1 MLWVGVLPMRAEMTP
16 EREAQFYYDFYA
28 GQKAMN
34 DGRYAQAFC
43 LFRLCADIHPTDA
56 RTQDYLGIIYDA
68 LHLKDSARVAYA
80 RAYQYAPNELYQ
92 HHVSTLMEQN
102 RFKEAFTIM
111 QAVTKAHPED
121 EDAWHALLQLSMI
134 LSDYKTATQA
144 IDKEDKLLGPSPY
157 SALVRYQI
165 AIRQNKVKKALGH
178 LDTYL
183 EQVPDN
189 PTVLNDYAYILA
201 THKGDLNKAEQM
213 SAEAIRLQPE
223 NSSFLDTYGWIL
235 HLKGKDTLARF
246 YLTKA
251 LNLATDPNEKKLI
264 QQHLEKT
271 K

>member
-34 DGRYAQAFC
+34 DGQYDRAFC
-43 LFRLCADIHPTDA
+43 LFHLCAQINPTDG
-56 RTQDYLGIIYDA
+56 RTQDYLGLMYDA
-68 LHLKDSARVAYA
+68 LHQTDSAKACFA

-92 HHVSTLMEQN
+92 HHVGILMDEGKH
-102 RFKEAFTIM
+102 KEALAIM
-111 QAVTKAHPED
+111 KTAVKANED
-121 EDAWHALLQLSMI
+121 DADAWHILLQIAMIQEDYITANKAINKVDALLGFS
-134 LSDYKTATQA
+134 S
-144 IDKEDKLLGPSPY
+144 Y

-165 AIRQNKVKKALGH
+165 ALKQKNFKKAFEH
-178 LDTYL
+178 LDSYL
-183 EQVPDN
+183 ELMPNN
-189 PTVLNDYAYILA
+189 PTILNDYAYLLA
-201 THKGDLNKAEQM
+201 THKGDLNKAEKM

-235 HLKGKDTLARF
+235 HLKGQDSLAQF

-251 LNLATDPNEKKLI
+251 LNLCTDSNERI
-264 QQHLEKT
+264 IITQHLEKT